1 LHYHMYVYKVE
12 IKNRVLKSV
21 RKMPSARQDD
31 FFDLVEDLRAIGPI
45 QKGWKNFSPLNDKKI
60 EFHCHLDYRW
70 VACWRI
76 LSDERLELEVYYAG
90 SREKAPY

>member
-1 LHYHMYVYKVE
+1 MYVYKVE

-45 QKGWKNFSPLNDKKI
+45 QKGWKNFSP
-60 EFHCHLDYRW
+60 
-70 VACWRI
+70 
-76 LSDERLELEVYYAG
+76 
-90 SREKAPY
+90 